1 MPGFTVTRGLGP
13 GATPT
18 HLIARGFIP
27 PVAEALRVLRGGRSA
42 ASRAVKD
49 LIDTFKIT
57 AKLVELNGK
66 VSLEDFEIEY
76 YPNPTS
82 NFVNFIYQGDLSIS
96 VYDILGRRII
106 ETNEKFIDLSD
117 YNKGL
122 YLFKIN
128 DYYNQKFK
136 LIRIIKK

>member
-1 MPGFTVTRGLGP
+1 M
-13 GATPT
+13 
-18 HLIARGFIP
+18 
-27 PVAEALRVLRGGRSA
+27 
-42 ASRAVKD
+42 
-49 LIDTFKIT
+49 
-57 AKLVELNGK
+57 
-66 VSLEDFEIEY
+66 SLACKSKIEY

-122 YLFKIN
+122 YLIKIN